1 MNLENANNLKQIVNK
16 VFDLDILEK
25 TRRRDF
31 VDARM
36 TFCYIILK
44 EGGTLTNIGRYMD
57 MNHASV
63 HYYRKRFPWILKSD
77 STLREKYKQ
86 ILSVYN
92 PTPETPEV
100 YLYSNARLI
109 QEVLSLR
116 IKVDDL
122 ALQKDRLLSECS
134 QDKRLKSLYRIV
146 RERTPYGQ
154 EEAIAH
160 RMSQFYNGQDF
171 TTDKAKR

>member
-1 MNLENANNLKQIVNK
+1 MNIENASDLKDIVNK
-16 VFDLDILEK
+16 VFDLDIM
-25 TRRRDF
+25 TRTRQREY

-44 EGGTLTNIGRYMD
+44 EGGTLTTIGRYMN

-77 STLREKYKQ
+77 STLRDKYKQ
-86 ILSVYN
+86 ILSMYN

-116 IKVDDL
+116 IEVDDL
-122 ALQKDRLLSECS
+122 VSQKDRLLSERS
-134 QDKRLKSLYRIV
+134 QDKRLASLYKIV
-146 RERTPYGQ
+146 KERTPQGQ

-160 RMSQFYNGQDF
+160 RMSQFYNGQG
-171 TTDKAKR
+171 